1 MKKTIKKIMAAAAA
15 VVLAASLSGCMD
27 NGYIMTVDGMKIRNG
42 VYLSL
47 EQTSINLANQRVEE
61 QKAES
66 EDTDETSDTSSDTSN
81 NSEEEDIFKSVIDGK
96 SYSDWII
103 EDTRKG
109 VLRYVGIQ
117 RQCEEFGIALSDEE
131 IADITKTVN
140 TQWEDTTIAYY
151 GLGFETWGQ
160 YYESMGVGKDSFKEL
175 SMVDALNEKLFL
187 HYYDKGGEWAVSEED
202 FLKAANEE
210 YAAYNLISFQ
220 YVDYRGDVLVTDAE
234 YQEVKDMGKE
244 YADRIN
250 SGESLIDI
258 MHDYYLFSAQ
268 NKARKEAEDEYTVE
282 NSDGL
287 TKDEYVE
294 KAVSEVTVEK
304 AESEKEFD
312 ELISKENSVLTEEL
326 TDYLFSLPYDGKAY
340 VYEGTTSVYVV
351 VRKPVTALENWETEY
366 RSTILRNIKSD
377 EFDSKMDIMCQN
389 YSVEQNDYLVNT
401 KYSPKKIINKK

>member
-1 MKKTIKKIMAAAAA
+1 MKNTIKKIMAAAAA
-15 VVLAASLSGCMD
+15 AVLAASLSGCMD

-66 EDTDETSDTSSDTSN
+66 EDTDGDTLGS
-81 NSEEEDIFKSVIDGK
+81 SEEEDIFDSIIDGK

-109 VLRYVGIQ
+109 VLRFVGVQ
-117 RQCEEFGIALSDEE
+117 RQCEELGITLSDEE
-131 IADITKTVN
+131 YAVINEVIN
-140 TQWEDTTIAYY
+140 EQWEDTTIAYY
-151 GLGFETWGQ
+151 GLGFENWGQ
-160 YYESMGVGKDSFKEL
+160 YYESLGIGKESLKEI
-175 SMVDALNEKLFL
+175 SIVDALNDKLFL
-187 HYYDKGGEWAVSEED
+187 HYYDEGGDWAVPED
-202 FLKAANEE
+202 EFVEAANEE

-234 YQEVKDMGKE
+234 YQAVKDMGKE

-250 SGESLIDI
+250 SGESMIDI

-268 NKARKEAEDEYTVE
+268 NTARKEAEDEYTVE
-282 NSDGL
+282 NSGGL
-287 TKDEYVE
+287 NKEEYAE

-312 ELISKENSVLTEEL
+312 ELISKENSVLTDEL
-326 TDYLFSLPYDGKAY
+326 TEYLFSLPYDGKAY

-366 RSTILRNIKSD
+366 RSTILRNIKGD

-389 YSVEQNDYLVNT
+389 YSVEQNNYLVNT
-401 KYSPKKIINKK
+401 KYSPKKILNG

>member
-42 VYLSL
+42 VYISL
-47 EQTSINLANQRVEE
+47 EQTSINLANQKVSE
-61 QKAES
+61 QEP
-66 EDTDETSDTSSDTSN
+66 ETENTDSTSSDTSS
-81 NSEEEDIFKSVIDGK
+81 NSEEEDIFTKVIDGK

-103 EDTRKG
+103 EDARKG

-117 RQCEEFGIALSDEE
+117 RQCEEYGIALSEEE
-131 IADITKTVN
+131 IADISKAVN
-140 TQWEDTTIAYY
+140 AQWEDTTIAYY
-151 GLGFETWGQ
+151 GLGFENWGQ
-160 YYESMGVGKDSFKEL
+160 YYESMGIGKDSFKEL
-175 SMVDALNEKLFL
+175 SLVDALNEKLFL
-187 HYYDKGGEWAVSEED
+187 HYYDKGGEWAVPED
-202 FLKAANEE
+202 EFVEAANEE

-220 YVDYRGDVLVTDAE
+220 YVDYRGDVLVTEAE

-250 SGESLIDI
+250 SGESMIDI

-282 NSDGL
+282 KAEGL
-287 TKDEYVE
+287 SKEEYAD
-294 KAVSEVTVEK
+294 KAVSEVTVDK

-312 ELISKENSVLTEEL
+312 ELISKENSVLTDEL
-326 TDYLFSLPYDGKAY
+326 TEYLFSLPYDGKAY

-366 RSTILRNIKSD
+366 RSTILRNIKGD

>member
-1 MKKTIKKIMAAAAA
+1 MKNTIKKIMAAAAA

-42 VYLSL
+42 VYISL
-47 EQTSINLANQRVEE
+47 EQTSINLANQKVSE
-61 QKAES
+61 QEAETENS
-66 EDTDETSDTSSDTSN
+66 DGTSYDTSS
-81 NSEEEDIFKSVIDGK
+81 NSEEEDIFTKVIDGK
-96 SYSDWII
+96 SYSDWIV

-109 VLRYVGIQ
+109 VLRFVGIQ
-117 RQCEEFGIALSDEE
+117 RQCEEYGIALSEEE
-131 IADITKTVN
+131 IADISKAVN
-140 TQWEDTTIAYY
+140 AQWEDTTIAYY
-151 GLGFETWGQ
+151 GLGFENWGK
-160 YYESMGVGKDSFKEL
+160 YYESMGIGKDSFKEL
-175 SMVDALNEKLFL
+175 SLVDALNEKLFL
-187 HYYDKGGEWAVSEED
+187 HYYDKGGEWAVPED
-202 FLKAANEE
+202 EFVEAANEE

-220 YVDYRGDVLVTDAE
+220 YVDYRGDVLVTEAE

-250 SGESLIDI
+250 SGESMIDI

-282 NSDGL
+282 KAEGL
-287 TKDEYVE
+287 SKEEYAD

-312 ELISKENSVLTEEL
+312 ELISKENSVLTDEL
-326 TDYLFSLPYDGKAY
+326 TEYLFSLPYDGKAY

-366 RSTILRNIKSD
+366 RSTILRNIKGD